1 MKLLQINCSNK
12 GSTGN
17 IMHSIADGIIARGDK
32 NVICYSFGSVPNVKY
47 NEHKVSKRIEAAITN
62 RLSYIVGYLYGFAW
76 FSTLKIIK
84 IIKKEKP
91 DIVHLH
97 CPNSNIN
104 VFRTLKYLKKNKFPT
119 VLTNHCEMFYTA
131 NCPHSYE
138 CEKWKSGCGSCEH
151 LREYARLRKI
161 DRTNVSWNKM
171 FKIYSGFENL
181 AVTSV
186 SGWVY
191 LRSKESTL
199 LGKFPNYLIEN
210 GLDTNIFKFT
220 EDGSSEILT
229 KYKIDKNKKLVLF
242 VVANFTKE
250 KGKEFFIEIANKMP
264 EVSFLLVGSN
274 GNETDIPENVI
285 NIGKINSK
293 EELAKIY
300 SLADITL
307 LLSKKET
314 FSMVAAESLC
324 CGTQVVGFK
333 AGGPESIA
341 IPEYSEFCEYGDIS
355 GLISILESSL
365 ETEITTFERQE
376 ISKKACD
383 KFSNFKMVNSYLE
396 VYDSMI

>member
-17 IMHSIADGIIARGDK
+17 IMHLIADGIIARGDK
-32 NVICYSFGSVPNVKY
+32 SVICYSFGSEPDKKY

-62 RLSYIVGYLYGFAW
+62 RLSYIRGYLYGFAW
-76 FSTLKIIK
+76 FSTFKVFK

-97 CPNSNIN
+97 CPNSNLN
-104 VFRTLKYLKKNKFPT
+104 VYKILGFLKKKKLPT

-138 CEKWKSGCGSCEH
+138 CEKWKSGCGSCEN
-151 LREYARLRKI
+151 LREYARLRRI
-161 DRTNVSWNKM
+161 DRTNVSWKKM
-171 FKIYSGFENL
+171 QKIYSGFEKM

-186 SGWVY
+186 SSWVY
-191 LRSKESTL
+191 ERSKESTL

-210 GLDTNIFKFT
+210 GLNTDIFKYT
-220 EDGSSEILT
+220 EKNPELLN
-229 KYKIDKNKKLVLF
+229 KYKIDENKKLVLF

-250 KGKEFFIEIANKMP
+250 KGKDFFIEIANKMP
-264 EVSFLLVGSN
+264 SVSFLLVGST
-274 GNETDIPENVI
+274 GNENDIPENVI
-285 NIGKINSK
+285 NIGKISSQL
-293 EELAKIY
+293 ELAELY
-300 SLADITL
+300 HMSDVTL

-341 IPEYSEFCEYGDIS
+341 IPEYSEFCDYGDIA
-355 GLISILESSL
+355 GLISVLENAL
-365 ETEITTFERQE
+365 KTEVTSIKKQE
-376 ISKKACD
+376 ISQKACD
-383 KFSNFKMVNSYLE
+383 KFSNSKMVNSYLE
-396 VYDSMI
+396 LYDSMI